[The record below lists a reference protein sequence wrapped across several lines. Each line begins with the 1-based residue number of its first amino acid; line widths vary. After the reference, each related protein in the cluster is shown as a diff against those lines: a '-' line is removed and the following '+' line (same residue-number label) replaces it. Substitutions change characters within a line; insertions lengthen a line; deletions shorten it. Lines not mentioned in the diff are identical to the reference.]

1 LRSMNEFDI
10 IRDKIPYKFVVCSLV
25 LFLFLVPITTAF
37 SSTESSIFE
46 IQRLLNLTN
55 TSLMRGDLDSSLEM
69 LDDAI
74 NMVQELNEEEE
85 NTDNSSN
92 DVSNGNGLEV
102 ESGNDETIND
112 NGVIRGGIIDDNVE
126 RSQECVQNAKPG
138 EVCALS

>member
-1 LRSMNEFDI
+1 MRSMNEFDI
-10 IRDKIPYKFVVCSLV
+10 IRDMIPYKFVICSLI

-37 SSTESSIFE
+37 SSTDSSIFE

-55 TSLMRGDLDSSLEM
+55 TSLMRGDLDSSLET

-74 NMVQELNEEEE
+74 DMVQELNEEEE
-85 NTDNSSN
+85 NIDNSGN
-92 DVSNGNGLEV
+92 DVSNGLEV

-112 NGVIRGGIIDDNVE
+112 NGAIRGGIIDDNVE

>member
-1 LRSMNEFDI
+1 MRSMNEFDI
-10 IRDKIPYKFVVCSLV
+10 IRNMIPYKFVICSLV

-74 NMVQELNEEEE
+74 DMVQELNEEEE

>member
-1 LRSMNEFDI
+1 MNESDI
-10 IRDKIPYKFVVCSLV
+10 FRDMIPYKFVICSLV
-25 LFLFLVPITTAF
+25 LFLLLVPTTSAF

-46 IQRLLNLTN
+46 IQRMLNLTN
-55 TSLMRGDLDSSLEM
+55 TSLMRGDLDSSLES

-74 NMVQELNEEEE
+74 DMVQELNEEEE
-85 NTDNSSN
+85 NIDNSGN
-92 DVSNGNGLEV
+92 DVSNGLEV

-112 NGVIRGGIIDDNVE
+112 NGGIRGGIIDDNVE

>member
-1 LRSMNEFDI
+1 MTEFDI
-10 IRDKIPYKFVVCSLV
+10 IRDMIPYKFVICSLV

-55 TSLMRGDLDSSLEM
+55 TSLMRGDLDSSLET

-74 NMVQELNEEEE
+74 DMVQELNEEEE
-85 NTDNSSN
+85 NIDNSGN
-92 DVSNGNGLEV
+92 DVSNGLEV

-112 NGVIRGGIIDDNVE
+112 NGAIRGGIIDDNVE

>member
-1 LRSMNEFDI
+1 MRSMNEFDI
-10 IRDKIPYKFVVCSLV
+10 IRDMIPYKVVICSLV

-74 NMVQELNEEEE
+74 DMVQELNEEED
-85 NTDNSSN
+85 DNSGN

-102 ESGNDETIND
+102 ESGNDETIID
-112 NGVIRGGIIDDNVE
+112 NGAIRGGIIDDNVE

>member
-1 LRSMNEFDI
+1 
-10 IRDKIPYKFVVCSLV
+10 
-25 LFLFLVPITTAF
+25 
-37 SSTESSIFE
+37 
-46 IQRLLNLTN
+46 
-55 TSLMRGDLDSSLEM
+55 MRGDLDSSLEM

-74 NMVQELNEEEE
+74 DMVQELNEEEE

>member
-1 LRSMNEFDI
+1 MRSMNEFDI
-10 IRDKIPYKFVVCSLV
+10 IRDKIPYKFVICSLV

-74 NMVQELNEEEE
+74 DMVQELNEEEE

-92 DVSNGNGLEV
+92 DVSNGLEV
-102 ESGNDETIND
+102 ESRNDETIND
-112 NGVIRGGIIDDNVE
+112 NGAIRGGIIDDNVE

>member
-1 LRSMNEFDI
+1 MNEFDI
-10 IRDKIPYKFVVCSLV
+10 IRDMIPYKFVICSLI

-55 TSLMRGDLDSSLEM
+55 TSLMRGDLDSSLET

-74 NMVQELNEEEE
+74 DMVQELNEEEE
-85 NTDNSSN
+85 NIDNSGN
-92 DVSNGNGLEV
+92 DVSNGLEV

-112 NGVIRGGIIDDNVE
+112 NGAIRGGIIDDNVE

>member
-1 LRSMNEFDI
+1 MTEFDI
-10 IRDKIPYKFVVCSLV
+10 IRDMIPYKFVICSLV

-74 NMVQELNEEEE
+74 DMVQELNEEED
-85 NTDNSSN
+85 DNSGN

-102 ESGNDETIND
+102 ESGNDETIID
-112 NGVIRGGIIDDNVE
+112 NGAIRGGIIDDNVE

>member
-1 LRSMNEFDI
+1 MNEFDI
-10 IRDKIPYKFVVCSLV
+10 IRDMIPYKFVICSLV
-25 LFLFLVPITTAF
+25 IFLFLVPITTAF

-55 TSLMRGDLDSSLEM
+55 TNLMRGDLDSSLEM

-74 NMVQELNEEEE
+74 DMVQELNEEEE
-85 NTDNSSN
+85 NTDNSGN
-92 DVSNGNGLEV
+92 DVSNGLEV

-112 NGVIRGGIIDDNVE
+112 NGAIRGGIIDDNVE

>member
-10 IRDKIPYKFVVCSLV
+10 IRDMIPYKFVICSLI

-55 TSLMRGDLDSSLEM
+55 TSLMRGDLDSSLET

-74 NMVQELNEEEE
+74 DMVQELNEEEE
-85 NTDNSSN
+85 NIDNSGN

-112 NGVIRGGIIDDNVE
+112 NGAIRGGIIDDNVE